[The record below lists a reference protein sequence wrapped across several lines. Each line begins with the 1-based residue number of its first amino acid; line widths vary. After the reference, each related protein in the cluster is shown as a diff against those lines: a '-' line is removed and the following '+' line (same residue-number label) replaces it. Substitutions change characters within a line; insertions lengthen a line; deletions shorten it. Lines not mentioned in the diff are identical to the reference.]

1 MIQIANKKHSAI
13 QIRVREWNPSHTP
26 LDLFRLKHQRKDN
39 NTWVDIQVGIY
50 GCRPMDGLFNP
61 QDQTGLE
68 HKKFLL
74 VCLNNYCLE
83 FARTLEQWAKS
94 AFAQGNPPP
103 NESDVWHVVRK
114 KKGKMY
120 GLGMT
125 GMSCYHL

>member
-39 NTWVDIQVGIY
+39 NTWVDIQ
-50 GCRPMDGLFNP
+50 
-61 QDQTGLE
+61 
-68 HKKFLL
+68 
-74 VCLNNYCLE
+74 E